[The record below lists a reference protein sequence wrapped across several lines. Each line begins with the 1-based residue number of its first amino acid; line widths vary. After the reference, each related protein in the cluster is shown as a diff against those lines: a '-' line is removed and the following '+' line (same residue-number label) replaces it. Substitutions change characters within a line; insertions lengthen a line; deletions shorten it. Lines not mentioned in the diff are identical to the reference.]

1 MLDFTDDLC
10 LMCRMHNVDV
20 IYVCLVMM
28 LAELTYWV
36 LLVLVR
42 QLTSVRYLL
51 IEQTRGSLIK
61 TALMDITLIG
71 IYARVLAT
79 KLP

>member
-1 MLDFTDDLC
+1 M
-10 LMCRMHNVDV
+10 
-20 IYVCLVMM
+20 I

-71 IYARVLAT
+71 IYAGVLAT